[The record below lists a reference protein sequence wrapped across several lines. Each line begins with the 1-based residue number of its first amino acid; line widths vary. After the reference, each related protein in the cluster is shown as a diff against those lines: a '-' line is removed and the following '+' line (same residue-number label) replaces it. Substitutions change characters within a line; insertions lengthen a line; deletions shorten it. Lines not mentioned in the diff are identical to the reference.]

1 MIHADLHTHTLY
13 AHGSST
19 PREMYEAGKRKG
31 LQIHGFS
38 EHSPRPLGY
47 DYPNEYRE
55 RLSAHFGDYIRE
67 VREIAA
73 EAGREG
79 REEVLLGLE
88 MDWLEDEVPFQKHI
102 LAEEHFEYVIGG
114 IHFLGTWGFDASA
127 DDWKK
132 LSAEHKEEC
141 YCRYYATMKKMAES
155 GLYDIV
161 AHPDLIKIF
170 SVNEFHD
177 WLARPDSMELVRD
190 ALRAARDAGMA
201 MEISSAGL
209 RKPCREIYPCGEIV
223 KAAADLRLPVSFGSD
238 GHCVNT
244 IGAGFEELA
253 RHASAAGYMESLVF
267 RRRRDGTREVR
278 VLPF

>member
-127 DDWKK
+127 DDWKSFPPSTRK
-132 LSAEHKEEC
+132 EC
-141 YCRYYATMKKMAES
+141 YCP
-155 GLYDIV
+155 L
-161 AHPDLIKIF
+161 
-170 SVNEFHD
+170 
-177 WLARPDSMELVRD
+177 
-190 ALRAARDAGMA
+190 LR
-201 MEISSAGL
+201 
-209 RKPCREIYPCGEIV
+209 
-223 KAAADLRLPVSFGSD
+223 
-238 GHCVNT
+238 HH
-244 IGAGFEELA
+244 EENGGI
-253 RHASAAGYMESLVF
+253 RTV
-267 RRRRDGTREVR
+267 
-278 VLPF
+278 